1 MGGERPVWGGVAGK
15 WVGGAAGRGMG
26 ESVGGGVPDLRW
38 TDSRSFFDKNCSELV
53 TISIKYFILRKKIFL
68 IVEF

>member
-26 ESVGGGVPDLRW
+26 ESVGGGSLIYVGLIADPFL
-38 TDSRSFFDKNCSELV
+38 T
-53 TISIKYFILRKKIFL
+53 KIA
-68 IVEF
+68 VN